1 MYMHLIMFKDFL
13 TQYLIIV
20 LIKEKQYK
28 KYNFIYK
35 QNRF

>member
-1 MYMHLIMFKDFL
+1 MYIHLIMFKDFL
-13 TQYLIIV
+13 MQYLIIV

>member
-13 TQYLIIV
+13 MQYLIIV

-28 KYNFIYK
+28 KI
-35 QNRF
+35 